1 MDRILVVEDEEYI
14 REFILINLNRS
25 NFMTFDAKSGEDAL
39 KTLSSNE
46 IDLVLLDI
54 KLPGIDGFKVCKEI
68 RTNYPQVA
76 IIMVTA
82 KNHDMDKIMGLEL
95 GADDYVAKPFN
106 PNELIARIRS
116 VIRRTKKETVNHKNT
131 FIFGNIKIDSRAH
144 KVLKKGNEIRCT
156 PKEFELIRILSQ
168 APGLTFTRDQLLDI
182 VWGND
187 FYGDTKTLDVHIRRI
202 REKLEDNPAQPD
214 YIETVW
220 GVGYRWK
227 EVK

>member
-1 MDRILVVEDEEYI
+1 MDKILVVEDEEYI
-14 REFILINLNRS
+14 REFIIINLNRS
-25 NFMTFDAKSGEDAL
+25 NFSTFEAQTGEKAL
-39 KTLSSNE
+39 EILLGNE

-54 KLPGIDGFKVCKEI
+54 KLPGIDGYKVCKEI
-68 RTNYPQVA
+68 RTKYPQVA

-116 VIRRTKKETVNHKNT
+116 VIRRTKKESGAHECILAYGT
-131 FIFGNIKIDSRAH
+131 IKIDLRAH
-144 KVLKKGNEIRCT
+144 KVFNDDNEIHLT
-156 PKEFELIRILSQ
+156 PKEFEIVRILSQ
-168 APGLTFTRDQLLDI
+168 NPGSTYKRNQLFDT
-182 VWGND
+182 VWGDD

-202 REKLEDNPAQPD
+202 REKLEDNPTKPN

-227 EVK
+227 DVK